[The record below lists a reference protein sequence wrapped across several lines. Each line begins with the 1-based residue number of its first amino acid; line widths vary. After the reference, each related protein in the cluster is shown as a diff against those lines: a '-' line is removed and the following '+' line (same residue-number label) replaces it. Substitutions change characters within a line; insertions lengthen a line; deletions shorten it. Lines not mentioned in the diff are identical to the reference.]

1 MIVVILLAGVVFY
14 EAFFALR
21 TLADV
26 DTMQTTML
34 DSLGV
39 VRSTTMSDE
48 EKAAAMQRSSLAMAG
63 AVGAVT
69 GKILAAV
76 AASALFLFAVS
87 LFAWSFR
94 SLVEYSIKPLPLIAV
109 ISTILIYGMI
119 RHGRRN

>member
-94 SLVEYSIKPLPLIAV
+94 SLVEYSVKPLPLIAV
-109 ISTILIYGMI
+109 ISTILIYGMF

>member
-34 DSLGV
+34 DSLSV

-94 SLVEYSIKPLPLIAV
+94 SLVEYSVKPLPLIAV

>member
-34 DSLGV
+34 DSLSV
-39 VRSTTMSDE
+39 VRSKTMSDE

-94 SLVEYSIKPLPLIAV
+94 SLVEYSVKPLPLIAV